1 MANSDGTR
9 GDPLPNVAG
18 GEGVDVP
25 LTAGKF
31 MPGLV
36 EGLIGAK
43 AGETKTV
50 TVVFPPRTSAPQL
63 AGKTALFSVD
73 VLKVQS
79 LQLPEAN
86 DEFAGKV
93 MAGMTWKQLDEK
105 LREGVEE
112 DREQRL
118 RGNTHRALQ
127 KALVDSL
134 PADMEIPVSLV
145 EKVTKERF
153 ALMLAQMREQG
164 TSDDELREIVSQEN
178 YERYSKISMAMTLAQ
193 IKGDL
198 ALRAVGQQQGLSVP
212 QSEISDEVMVLQAQ
226 AMQRGESFKP
236 SLGTDGHC

>member
-1 MANSDGTR
+1 
-9 GDPLPNVAG
+9 
-18 GEGVDVP
+18 
-25 LTAGKF
+25 
-31 MPGLV
+31 
-36 EGLIGAK
+36 
-43 AGETKTV
+43 
-50 TVVFPPRTSAPQL
+50 
-63 AGKTALFSVD
+63 
-73 VLKVQS
+73 

-226 AMQRGESFKP
+226 AMQRGESFKESEVRP
-236 SLGTDGHC
+236 KVEAQLEKTVVLDWLEGFASVTPVKPKVGAPEDLLGISPEDLAESIQDGKRVS